1 MKLRNKKLSLILLG
15 ALFGLN
21 ILAWTAVLALGLNNF
36 LEINFFDVGQGDS
49 IFIETPSQNQILIDG
64 GPGSSVLEK
73 LGREIPFWD
82 RTIDLVVLTHPEAD
96 HMSGLI
102 EVLKRYK
109 VENVLWTGV
118 KKDTSEYEK
127 WSKTLEK
134 EVANVIIARAGEKI
148 TAGKA
153 EIEVLWP
160 LESMENKELSESND
174 SSVILRMVYG
184 QKSFLFTGDAAK
196 ISEESLVSGG
206 ALIDSDVLKIG
217 HHGSKTSS
225 SDEFLEKISPEIG
238 VIEVGR
244 ENKYGHP
251 NQDVLDRLLKYA
263 IKILRTDIDGD
274 IKMISDGKIIK
285 Y

>member
-15 ALFGLN
+15 ALLGLN
-21 ILAWTAVLALGLNNF
+21 ILAWTAVSALSLNNF
-36 LEINFFDVGQGDS
+36 LEIDFFDVGQGDS
-49 IFIETPSQNQILIDG
+49 IFIETTSQNQILIDG

-73 LGREIPFWD
+73 LGKEMPFWD
-82 RTIDLVVLTHPEAD
+82 RTIDLVVLTHPEID

-118 KKDTSEYEK
+118 KKDTTEYEK

-134 EVANVIIARAGEKI
+134 EGANIIIAKAGEKI
-148 TAGKA
+148 IAGKA

-160 LESMENKELSESND
+160 LESMENQELSESND

-184 QKSFLFTGDAAK
+184 QKSFLFTGDAART
-196 ISEESLVSGG
+196 SEESLVSGG

-238 VIEVGR
+238 VIEVGK
-244 ENKYGHP
+244 ENRYGHP
-251 NQDVLDRLLKYA
+251 NQDVLDRLQKYA
-263 IKILRTDIDGD
+263 IKILRTDINGD